1 MITKTVLIVAYYFA
15 PIAASGSMR
24 PLGFCRYLG
33 GYGWRPH
40 VLTTEPKSVHPP
52 VGVDESLSKQMPSD
66 IRVVRVPHQNPEQT
80 LLRLRNNFR
89 ARFRGLHLFGN
100 SQRSLVAEGRVPE
113 GGKDNASPRPFGFK
127 DLLLE
132 RIFGFP
138 DPQCSWLRPAVR
150 RFCRLAGAKKP
161 DVVFA
166 TGGPWTALL
175 VGKALAKRF
184 KVPFVADL
192 RDPWTDNPY
201 MKDRSRSILQKAKR
215 AERSIYESA
224 ARVIANTPEL
234 CDKLRTDHADLRGKF
249 LTITNGFDGAPGLP
263 STDPCG
269 DRESGSSCFGQRDSI
284 ELCHFGTVY
293 GNRSPIALLRALKE
307 LADNKQIAPDQLRI
321 RFVGVWEVTDP
332 SCEKL
337 ARDLEQRGM
346 IRREPPVAHDDCVQL
361 MRKAKVLLLLQPA
374 YPLQIPGKIYEYIAT
389 GRPLLVIG
397 GEGATANLV
406 KKNQLGIC
414 CPNQVAD
421 IKTMLSR
428 FVRRQLQFAPRRK
441 EMQECFEYR
450 ALAGKLA
457 SVLDDVCAKPS
468 Q

>member
-1 MITKTVLIVAYYFA
+1 L
-15 PIAASGSMR
+15 
-24 PLGFCRYLG
+24 
-33 GYGWRPH
+33 
-40 VLTTEPKSVHPP
+40 
-52 VGVDESLSKQMPSD
+52 Q
-66 IRVVRVPHQNPEQT
+66 
-80 LLRLRNNFR
+80 
-89 ARFRGLHLFGN
+89 
-100 SQRSLVAEGRVPE
+100 
-113 GGKDNASPRPFGFK
+113 
-127 DLLLE
+127 
-132 RIFGFP
+132 
-138 DPQCSWLRPAVR
+138 PAVR
-150 RFCRLAGAKKP
+150 RFYRIAGAEIP

-175 VGKALAKRF
+175 VGEALAKKFR
-184 KVPFVADL
+184 VPFVADF
-192 RDPWTDNPY
+192 RDPWTDNPH
-201 MKDRSRSILQKAKR
+201 MKDHPKAILHKAKR
-215 AERSIYESA
+215 VERSVYESA

-234 CDKLRTDHADLRGKF
+234 CDKLRTDHPDLRGKF
-249 LTITNGFDGAPGLP
+249 LTITNGFDGETWLPG
-263 STDPCG
+263 TDPCADG
-269 DRESGSSCFGQRDSI
+269 GSGPSCFGQRDLI

-293 GNRSPIALLRALKE
+293 GNRSPVALLQALKE
-307 LADNKQIAPDQLRI
+307 LVDNKQIAPDQLRI

-346 IRREPPVAHDDCVQL
+346 IRREPPVAHDHCVQL

-406 KKNQLGIC
+406 EKNQLGIC

-421 IKTMLSR
+421 IKTTLSR
-428 FVRRQLQFAPRRK
+428 LVARKLRIAPPRK
-441 EMQECFEYR
+441 EMRECFEYR
-450 ALAGKLA
+450 ALAGNLA